1 MNNRTTLTAR
11 RNARRLAQLAPLAAW
26 QARKQLALEVQ
37 LIDADFDGDID
48 QPPLTAADHYK
59 LEMWLR
65 LHKPPTF

>member
-1 MNNRTTLTAR
+1 MTPTTLTKR

-26 QARKQLALEVQ
+26 QARKRLALEVQ
-37 LIDADFDGDID
+37 LLDGDFDDEPD